1 MESLCIFSDPNTMT
15 KEIASQLEKNADQ
28 AEKDGRIFTLVL
40 SGGSTCIHLY
50 RAIAEQRFVDRIP
63 WHVIHLF
70 WADERCA
77 PPENEESN
85 YRICRGI
92 LLDCVVISNS
102 NIHRIRGE
110 EDPIL
115 ESTRYAKEIQDHMM
129 LREGQA
135 NFFDWV
141 FLGVG
146 TDGHTASLFA
156 GDDSL
161 NSSNL
166 CEVAYHPQTSQKRV
180 TLTPL
185 AIRKSNRITYHVIG
199 RGKSDIISK
208 LVFKES
214 VEKKYPANFSLGE
227 WYLDKE
233 AAFNLS
239 PGINRF

>member
-1 MESLCIFSDPNTMT
+1 MESLCIFSDPDTMT

-50 RAIAEQRFVDRIP
+50 RAIAEQRFADKIP

-85 YRICRGI
+85 YRICRSI
-92 LLDCVVISNS
+92 LLDRIVISNS

-156 GDDSL
+156 RDDSTKL
-161 NSSNL
+161 IQPLQSGIPPSNVSEKGHVDAFGNKKIEPHHL
-166 CEVAYHPQTSQKRV
+166 PCYWP
-180 TLTPL
+180 
-185 AIRKSNRITYHVIG
+185 RKI
-199 RGKSDIISK
+199 
-208 LVFKES
+208 
-214 VEKKYPANFSLGE
+214 
-227 WYLDKE
+227 
-233 AAFNLS
+233 
-239 PGINRF
+239 

>member
-28 AEKDGRIFTLVL
+28 TEKDGRIFTLDL

-50 RAIAEQRFVDRIP
+50 RAIAEQRFADKIP

-70 WADERCA
+70 WADERCV
-77 PPENEESN
+77 PPENEENN
-85 YRICRGI
+85 YGICRSI
-92 LLDCVVISNS
+92 LLDRIVIPNS

-110 EDPIL
+110 EDPIF

-156 GDDSL
+156 RDDSTKL
-161 NSSNL
+161 IQPLQSGIPPSNVSEKGHVDAFGNKKIEPHYL
-166 CEVAYHPQTSQKRV
+166 PCYWP
-180 TLTPL
+180 
-185 AIRKSNRITYHVIG
+185 RKI
-199 RGKSDIISK
+199 
-208 LVFKES
+208 
-214 VEKKYPANFSLGE
+214 
-227 WYLDKE
+227 
-233 AAFNLS
+233 
-239 PGINRF
+239 

>member
-1 MESLCIFSDPNTMT
+1 MESLCIFSDPDTMA
-15 KEIASQLEKNADQ
+15 KKIASQLEKNADQ

-40 SGGSTCIHLY
+40 SGGSSCIHLY

-92 LLDCVVISNS
+92 LLDCIVISNS

-110 EDPIL
+110 EDPIF

-141 FLGVG
+141 FLGGG

-156 GDDSL
+156 RDDSTKL
-161 NSSNL
+161 IQPLRSSIPPSNVSEKGHVDAFGNKKIEPHYL
-166 CEVAYHPQTSQKRV
+166 PCYWP
-180 TLTPL
+180 
-185 AIRKSNRITYHVIG
+185 RKI
-199 RGKSDIISK
+199 
-208 LVFKES
+208 
-214 VEKKYPANFSLGE
+214 
-227 WYLDKE
+227 
-233 AAFNLS
+233 
-239 PGINRF
+239 